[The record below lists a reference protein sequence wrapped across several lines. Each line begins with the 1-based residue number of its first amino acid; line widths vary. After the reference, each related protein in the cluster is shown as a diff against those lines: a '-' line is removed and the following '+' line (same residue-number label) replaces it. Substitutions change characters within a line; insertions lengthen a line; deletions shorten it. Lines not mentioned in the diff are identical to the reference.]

1 MLTAALYVGHTQVRP
16 ANSPNLVFNCHR
28 KRVMKKV
35 IIIEDETMVRDLL
48 VEVLQDYPQCN
59 LVGTFGDGLE
69 GWEQIQTLRP
79 DFILSDIKVP
89 SINGLELLRRTKQKM
104 PNTQVLLFSAYFS
117 SGMVRQALKAGVN
130 GMIEKTAGL
139 TEMHKAIEAVL
150 SGETYFGPAVAGIT
164 RQIMINPDEDDSL
177 ESLSAREIEVLQL
190 IAEGFSSKEIAV
202 KLDISTKTA
211 ETHRAHLMQ
220 KLNLHGIAGLTRYA
234 IAKGLVK
241 LPAGA

>member
-1 MLTAALYVGHTQVRP
+1 
-16 ANSPNLVFNCHR
+16 
-28 KRVMKKV
+28 MKKIV
-35 IIIEDETMVRDLL
+35 IIEDETMVRDLL
-48 VEVLQDYPQCN
+48 VELLDDYPQCK

-69 GWEQIQTLRP
+69 GWEGVQQLRP
-79 DFILSDIKVP
+79 DFVLSDIKVP
-89 SINGLELLRRTKQKM
+89 SVNGLEVLRRIKSKY

-139 TEMHKAIEAVL
+139 TEMHKAIQAVL
-150 SGETYFGPAVAGIT
+150 GGDTYFGPAVASIT
-164 RQIMINPDEDDSL
+164 RQIMVNPDEDDSL
-177 ESLSAREIEVLQL
+177 ESLSSRETEVLQL
-190 IAEGFSSKEIAV
+190 IAEGFSSKEIAS

-241 LPAGA
+241 LPAGT